1 MIHARTEKIKQ
12 LLVGSEGLSVRIYI
26 EWRRGA
32 PQTWSLL
39 KEQSNIYG
47 KYVWED
53 GYQSLC
59 IWDISV
65 CSTQIWCFLSLQRKL
80 EWRLNSS
87 LFRHHLFVKSVYVAF
102 CHILLLS
109 PQPSLETFLWY
120 LEISDV
126 VVVFKIVVLMIGSF
140 RLFSI
145 KIPRQHLADCLF
157 TVSLCNSAYLI
168 YNIH

>member
-1 MIHARTEKIKQ
+1 MHSAPGSLSLSPYIQKQLFSFSTHTNIYCMLQWSLASVWFMQEQKKIKQ

-32 PQTWSLL
+32 PHTWSLL

-102 CHILLLS
+102 CHLLLLS
-109 PQPSLETFLWY
+109 
-120 LEISDV
+120 I
-126 VVVFKIVVLMIGSF
+126 
-140 RLFSI
+140 
-145 KIPRQHLADCLF
+145 RQLLHLSQA
-157 TVSLCNSAYLI
+157 
-168 YNIH
+168 